1 MMISPWLLLSAG
13 IALFA
18 VGWLYHL
25 PSVAAW
31 DERAFLWLYRRL
43 LPLQPFFRVLWV
55 LGTLW
60 GILGAAALTAVGLGW
75 RKGLALFIAYGVV
88 VTIEVTIKK
97 TVKRPRPFVALS
109 GVRMAQPRA
118 PIDPSFPSGDALRI
132 WLIALTLMAW
142 LPPLWGW
149 LLLTVAVL
157 VSLGRIALG
166 VHHPLD
172 VIAGTGLGMLAAAL
186 ALGLGVWL

>member
-1 MMISPWLLLSAG
+1 MMIPPWLLLSAG
-13 IALFA
+13 VALFA

-25 PSVAAW
+25 PDMAAW
-31 DERAFLWLYRRL
+31 DERAFLWLHRRL
-43 LPLQPFFRVLWV
+43 LPLQPFFRVLWI

-60 GILGAAALTAVGLGW
+60 GILGAAVLTAGALGW
-75 RKGLALFIAYGVV
+75 RKGLALLVAYGVV

-97 TVKRPRPFVALS
+97 TVKRPRPFAALS

-132 WLIALTLMAW
+132 WLIALALMAW

-149 LLLTVAVL
+149 LLFAVAVL

-186 ALGLGVWL
+186 ALGLGAWL